1 MHVTNY
7 LQLLVLNGN
16 STPLLIETLRRNS
29 VSDLVAVHVLTLT
42 ILYSYWLERSS
53 LLGLSEVEAA
63 VT

>member
-16 STPLLIETLRRNS
+16 SIHLLIETLKRNS
-29 VSDLVAVHVLTLT
+29 VSGLVAVHVLTLT
-42 ILYSYWLERSS
+42 ILYSYWLEKNS
-53 LLGLSEVEAA
+53 LPGLLEVEAA